1 MNNKSNFYN
10 QTLPPGGYIDTAAGG
25 DILLR
30 GSVCAVPVRLSPS
43 MNAITDFF
51 VRNIVVVFFFY
62 GMAFFVMGMALLF
75 VGRRTSQLRFALAVV
90 PLAVFGLLHA
100 AHEWYEMFQK
110 VAAGAVALPPGVVEE
125 TVRLLLLSSS
135 FIALLVFALV
145 LLTGAGTPR
154 RRIYLPVLI
163 IVLLWLLGTAVL
175 AVRYQL
181 SPLATIGLADSLSRY
196 SIGIPA
202 ALLGAWALMT
212 QQRIFREQD
221 MPQFGRDLV
230 WAAAALLLYGVIGQ
244 IFVKESLL
252 FPSHLFS
259 QANFLAWFGVPVQLF
274 RAVMAAALTFF
285 LLRAL
290 RAFDVE
296 ERRRLEQANQAKLAV
311 QTAALEAERR
321 TGRQMEQLNFELR
334 LAAHKLSLLLDLSNL
349 LDAPLPLAQ
358 RLDEALQ
365 RIVQSLPFSEA
376 GMILLAA
383 PTVPAAGAAA
393 GMAVAAAHNGQAS
406 RLQRPHVAAIVG
418 FDAMQEDECSPEE
431 SIAEDLGRQSIVQA
445 RPLCLHLD
453 NRVMEFE
460 LDVPP
465 ESNECRRQASPT
477 RAIALPFTASSRV
490 IGSLVLARCPAEAY
504 RLAATEP
511 ALMAGISQQLGLS
524 VANALLQEQ
533 AQERE
538 QVLGELLHQVVGAQ
552 EAERQR
558 IARELHDA
566 TGQSLTAISLGLRGV
581 ENYLVQATSA
591 DDPRVL
597 IHQVK
602 ELRSFGQNALGEL
615 RNLISDLR
623 PPQLDD
629 LGLAAALRWYV
640 QSYEQRRQIAM
651 HFRVEG
657 DDSRLPAEYR
667 TVLFRIAQE
676 ALTNIAKHAQATSAE
691 VSLAVER
698 HEVRLDVRDDGCGF
712 DPQLVAKLETD
723 RQAGWGLVGIRERA
737 LLLGGVCRIDTSP
750 GAGTHLQVTVPLPDR
765 IAAAVPAI
773 PANEDEW
780 ER

>member
-1 MNNKSNFYN
+1 
-10 QTLPPGGYIDTAAGG
+10 
-25 DILLR
+25 
-30 GSVCAVPVRLSPS
+30 

-51 VRNIVVVFFFY
+51 VRYIIVVYFFY
-62 GMAFFVMGMALLF
+62 GLAFFVMGMALLF

-90 PLAVFGLLHA
+90 PLAAFGLLHA

-110 VAAGAVALPPGVVEE
+110 VAAGSGAPPPGMIQES
-125 TVRLLLLSSS
+125 TRLLLLSTS
-135 FIALLVFALV
+135 FVALLVFALV
-145 LLTGAGTPR
+145 LLTSTGTPR
-154 RRIYLPVLI
+154 RHIYLPVLA
-163 IVLLWLLGTAVL
+163 IVLLWISGTAVL
-175 AVRYQL
+175 AVRFQL
-181 SPLATIGLADSLSRY
+181 GLLASVALADSLARY
-196 SIGIPA
+196 GIGIPA
-202 ALLGAWALMT
+202 ALLGAWALMA
-212 QQRIFREQD
+212 QQHIFREQD

-244 IFVKESLL
+244 IFVNESVL

-259 QANFLAWFGVPVQLF
+259 QTNFLTWFGIPVQLF
-274 RAVMAAALTFF
+274 RAVMAATLTYF

-296 ERRRLEQANQAKLAV
+296 ERRRLEQANQAKLAA
-311 QTAALEAERR
+311 QTATLDAERR
-321 TGRQMEQLNFELR
+321 TGRQMELLNFELR

-358 RLDEALQ
+358 RLDEALRQ
-365 RIVQSLPFSEA
+365 IVQSLPFSEA

-383 PTVPAAGAAA
+383 AVPTEGAGDGAA
-393 GMAVAAAHNGQAS
+393 VAEPNNGQVP
-406 RLQRPHVAAIVG
+406 RRHRPQVAAITG
-418 FDAMQEDECSPEE
+418 FDAMQEDDCSPEQ
-431 SIAEDLGRQSIVQA
+431 SLAEALGRQSITQA
-445 RPLCLHLD
+445 RPLCLHTD
-453 NRVMEFE
+453 NRIMEFE

-465 ESNECRRQASPT
+465 ENHECRRYVSPT
-477 RAIALPFTASSRV
+477 RAIALPFTANSRV

-504 RLAATEP
+504 RLASSEP

-581 ENYLVQATSA
+581 ENYLVQSTSA

-640 QSYEQRRQIAM
+640 QSYEQRRSIAM
-651 HFRVEG
+651 QFRVAG
-657 DDSRLPAEYR
+657 DDSHLPVEYR

-691 VSLAVER
+691 VSLLVEPR
-698 HEVRLDVRDDGCGF
+698 QVRLDVSDDGCGF
-712 DPQLVAKLETD
+712 EAELVAKLEND

-737 LLLGGVCRIDTSP
+737 LLLGGICRIDTAP
-750 GAGTHLQVTVPLPDR
+750 GAGTRLQVTVPLPEKLGAS
-765 IAAAVPAI
+765 AAPE
-773 PANEDEW
+773 EDGW
-780 ER
+780 E

>member
-1 MNNKSNFYN
+1 
-10 QTLPPGGYIDTAAGG
+10 
-25 DILLR
+25 
-30 GSVCAVPVRLSPS
+30 

-51 VRNIVVVFFFY
+51 VRHIVHVFFFY
-62 GMAFFVMGMALLF
+62 GLAFFVMGMALLF
-75 VGRRTSQLRFALAVV
+75 VGRRTSQLRFAFAVL
-90 PLAVFGLLHA
+90 PLAAFGLLHA

-110 VAAGAVALPPGVVEE
+110 VAAGSELVSPGVTEE
-125 TVRLLLLSSS
+125 IVRVLLLAGS
-135 FIALLVFALV
+135 FVALLVFALV
-145 LLTGAGTPR
+145 LLTNVGTPR
-154 RRIYLPVLI
+154 RNIYLPVI
-163 IVLLWLLGTAVL
+163 AVVALWLLGTAVV
-175 AVRYQL
+175 AVRFQL
-181 SPLATIGLADSLSRY
+181 PAATAVALADSLARY

-202 ALLGAWALMT
+202 ALLGAWALMA
-212 QQRIFREQD
+212 QQRTFREQD

-230 WAAAALLLYGVIGQ
+230 WAAAALLLYGVVGQ
-244 IFVKESLL
+244 LFVNENVLL
-252 FPSHLFS
+252 PSHLLN

-274 RAVMAAALTFF
+274 RALMAAALTFF

-290 RAFDVE
+290 RAFDLE
-296 ERRRLEQANQAKLAV
+296 ERRRLEQANDAKLAA
-311 QTAALEAERR
+311 QTAALDAERR
-321 TGRQMEQLNFELR
+321 TGRQMEQLNYELR

-358 RLDEALQ
+358 RLDEALR

-376 GMILLAA
+376 GMILLTA
-383 PTVPAAGAAA
+383 PAARPQIAATT
-393 GMAVAAAHNGQAS
+393 
-406 RLQRPHVAAIVG
+406 G
-418 FDAMQEDECSPEE
+418 FDAMQEEECSPEE
-431 SIAEDLGRQSIVQA
+431 ALAEALGVQSIVQA

-453 NRVMEFE
+453 DRIMEFE
-460 LDVPP
+460 LDAPADTH
-465 ESNECRRQASPT
+465 ECRRHVSPT
-477 RAIALPFTASSRV
+477 RAIALPLTANNRV

-511 ALMAGISQQLGLS
+511 ALMAGIAQQLGLS

-538 QVLGELLHQVVGAQ
+538 QVLAELLRQVVGAQ

-581 ENYLVQATSA
+581 ENYLVQATPH

-640 QSYEQRRQIAM
+640 QAYEQRRGLAVQL
-651 HFRVEG
+651 RVEG
-657 DDSRLPAEYR
+657 DDSRLPAEYS

-676 ALTNIAKHAQATSAE
+676 ALTNIAKHAAASHVEISLE
-691 VSLAVER
+691 VGAHAVQ
-698 HEVRLDVRDDGCGF
+698 LDVRDNGRGF
-712 DPQLVAKLETD
+712 DPDLVARLETE
-723 RQAGWGLVGIRERA
+723 RQGGWGLVGIRERA
-737 LLLGGVCRIDTSP
+737 LLLGGSCRIDTAP
-750 GAGTHLQVTVPLPDR
+750 GAGTQLQVLVPLPAKLP
-765 IAAAVPAI
+765 AAPPAG
-773 PANEDEW
+773 EQE
-780 ER
+780 EEFEGEY